1 VRFHIHD
8 PVNDDRWM
16 AAGNCRGVDPDGF
29 FPERGA
35 STDDA
40 KAICAGCTVRD
51 ECLEYAIGH
60 NIKFGI
66 WGGKTIKQRRLIAR
80 ERRNPG
86 EAA

>member
-1 VRFHIHD
+1 MRFHVHD
-8 PVNDDRWM
+8 PINNDTWM
-16 AAGNCRGVDPDGF
+16 TRGNCRHVDPELF

-66 WGGKTIKQRRLIAR
+66 WGGKTIKQRRRITR
-80 ERRNPG
+80 ERRHPG